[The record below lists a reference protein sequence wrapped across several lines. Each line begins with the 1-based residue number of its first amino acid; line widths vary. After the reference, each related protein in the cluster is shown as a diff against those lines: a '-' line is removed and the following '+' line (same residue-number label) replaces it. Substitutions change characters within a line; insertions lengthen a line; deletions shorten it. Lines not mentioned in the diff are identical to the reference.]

1 MVSYNG
7 HEKVI
12 ISGEGVARSGD
23 SVTPS
28 LYLVKIWSTG
38 VEPTSS
44 VSCLQHPPPIILLS
58 LRESV
63 ANEIMVSISRKSVNI
78 HRNYILK
85 LAGSRLLTKHHWK
98 CPLGLC
104 SCSLRTV
111 CKSILYWK
119 YRKVFRVFIRVDVT
133 SISISQLI
141 NRLKQDEPSWEAQV
155 SNFIGYFSEN
165 NFKP

>member
-23 SVTPS
+23 SVTAS

-85 LAGSRLLTKHHWK
+85 LAGSRLPTKHRWK
-98 CPLGLC
+98 CPIGLC
-104 SCSLRTV
+104 SCSLCNV
-111 CKSILYWK
+111 CKTILYWK

-133 SISISQLI
+133 RNLISQLI
-141 NRLKQDEPSWEAQV
+141 NRLKRDKPSWEAQL
-155 SNFIGYFSEN
+155 SNFIGIF
-165 NFKP
+165 FRK

>member
-1 MVSYNG
+1 MVSYNS

-85 LAGSRLLTKHHWK
+85 LAGSRLPTKHHWK

-104 SCSLRTV
+104 SCTLSTF
-111 CKSILYWK
+111 CKSISYWK
-119 YRKVFRVFIRVDVT
+119 YRKVLRVFIRVDVT
-133 SISISQLI
+133 SILISQLI
-141 NRLKQDEPSWEAQV
+141 NRWKQDKPSWEAQV
-155 SNFIGYFSEN
+155 SNFIVCFSEN
-165 NFKP
+165 KLKP

>member
-28 LYLVKIWSTG
+28 LYLVKIWSTA

-58 LRESV
+58 LSESV

-78 HRNYILK
+78 HRKYILK
-85 LAGSRLLTKHHWK
+85 LAGSRLPTKYHWK

-104 SCSLRTV
+104 SCSLSTV

-119 YRKVFRVFIRVDVT
+119 YRKVFRVFIRVDET
-133 SISISQLI
+133 NIFISQII
-141 NRLKQDEPSWEAQV
+141 NRLKQDKLSWEAQV
-155 SNFIGYFSEN
+155 SNFIGYVSEN
-165 NFKP
+165 KFKP